1 MILSFLLS
9 FTTVWLIV
17 ILGRLIGA
25 RHYAEACKQ
34 EPKCDNE
41 LLLQIQFLYFLVGL
55 AVSLRF

>member
-1 MILSFLLS
+1 MTLSFLLS
-9 FTTVWLIV
+9 FIAVWLVV

-25 RHYAEACKQ
+25 RHYTEACKQ

-55 AVSLRF
+55 AVSLKL